1 MIIHLFGDYVT
12 QHNTEWVA
20 CAQQKFKSMHV
31 LWVFC
36 GLDTNCHLKNQV
48 IHVRGLIT
56 QCSNVPRCSHKM
68 GSQELKTHQL
78 INPCINS
85 ESNERGGVWSKL

>member
-20 CAQQKFKSMHV
+20 CVQQKFKSMHV

-48 IHVRGLIT
+48 IHVRGLNT
-56 QCSNVPRCSHKM
+56 Q
-68 GSQELKTHQL
+68 
-78 INPCINS
+78 
-85 ESNERGGVWSKL
+85 